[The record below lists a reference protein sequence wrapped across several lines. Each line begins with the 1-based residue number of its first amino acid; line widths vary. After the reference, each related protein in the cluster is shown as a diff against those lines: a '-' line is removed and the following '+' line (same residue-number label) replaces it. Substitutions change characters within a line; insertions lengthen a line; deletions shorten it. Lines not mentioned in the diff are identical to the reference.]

1 MNRWLKLGLLFVVA
15 LVGTQLLLRR
25 PKSAVNDGS
34 AAPPLALQDLG
45 GRTVDLEALRG
56 RVVLVNFWATWC
68 PPCRAEL
75 PELAELWREHKDGCF
90 ELLGVAEQSPA
101 ADLATASRSI
111 PYPILTDPR
120 GDAALAWNVFGFPSS
135 YLVDT
140 QGKVIRVFE
149 GAVRKQQVLEAMR
162 PHLPTS
168 CKGT

>member
-1 MNRWLKLGLLFVVA
+1 MNRWLKLGLVFVVA

-25 PKSAVNDGS
+25 PRSAVNDG
-34 AAPPLALQDLG
+34 ATAPRLALPDLG

-75 PELAELWREHKDGCF
+75 PELAELWQEHKGGCF
-90 ELLGVAEQSPA
+90 ELLGVAEQSPP
-101 ADLATASRSI
+101 ADLAVASRSI

-120 GDAALAWNVFGFPSS
+120 GDAAAAWSVFGFPSS
-135 YLVDT
+135 YLVDPD
-140 QGKVIRVFE
+140 GKVIRVFE
-149 GAVRKQQVLEAMR
+149 GTVRKQEVQEAMR
-162 PHLPTS
+162 PHLPAG

>member
-15 LVGTQLLLRR
+15 VAGTQLLLRR
-25 PKSAVNDGS
+25 PSTAVNGGS
-34 AAPPLALQDLG
+34 SAPRLSLPDLG

-75 PELAELWREHKDGCF
+75 PELAELWQDHKGSCF
-90 ELLGVAEQSPA
+90 ELLGVAEQSPPE
-101 ADLATASRSI
+101 DLAAASRSI

-120 GDAALAWNVFGFPSS
+120 GDAAAAWNVFGFPSS
-135 YLVDT
+135 YLVDA

-162 PHLPTS
+162 PHLPVS
-168 CKGT
+168 CQGT